1 MKKAHELAEAKV
13 IEEEVVKQKKVED
26 EKLEDEKFWKEV
38 EESPDPTNNLTSLAN
53 YIEKN
58 LKVTGVYIG
67 KLEPKMKEIK
77 DDDDENAHI
86 DEEAPKV
93 IKFKHANASHE
104 TIMIGKVLPPD
115 QGLCHGLFGDG
126 GDGEDAEEPAEAEGS
141 EGEGEKEEG
150 EKVKEDI
157 LKKCKHTYVK

>member
-1 MKKAHELAEAKV
+1 L
-13 IEEEVVKQKKVED
+13 IED

-38 EESPDPTNNLTSLAN
+38 ETSPDPSKNLPSLAN

-77 DDDDENAHI
+77 DDDDDTAHI

-93 IKFKHANASHE
+93 IKFKHANLSHE
-104 TIMIGKVLPPD
+104 SIMIGKVLPPD
-115 QGLCHGLFGDG
+115 QGMCHGLFGEG
-126 GDGEDAEEPAEAEGS
+126 GEED
-141 EGEGEKEEG
+141 GEGEAAVEDEEDEEGAVAKEEG

-157 LKKCKHTYVK
+157 LKKVKHTYVK